1 MTIKIKHMTRK
12 HFQSLSNSDLKKRL
26 IQSHLSRDI
35 CSLQDREKEELRFDL
50 EIYNIQEEIDK
61 RQKDESMIGSR
72 FRNEIPNFE
81 SEFYKSKL
89 KQCITPDQVEKMI
102 LNYKKINITSP
113 QISAHEASYNIGA
126 VEALEKVLEK
136 LKKDC
141 KDFA

>member
-35 CSLQDREKEELRFDL
+35 CSLQDKEKEELRFDL

-61 RQKDESMIGSR
+61 RRKDESMIGSR

-89 KQCITPDQVEKMI
+89 KQCITPNQVRSF
-102 LNYKKINITSP
+102 LNEIASP
-113 QISAHEASYNIGA
+113 LA
-126 VEALEKVLEK
+126 
-136 LKKDC
+136 
-141 KDFA
+141 